1 MTSKELAKMTP
12 RQIQQRIDY
21 HKKMARYYSG
31 ARGATEHKKDA
42 RKLESILIEIV
53 GKTPLISHNFPPHLR
68 KGRQI

>member
-1 MTSKELAKMTP
+1 MTRKELAKMTP

-53 GKTPLISHNFPPHLR
+53 GKTPLIPHNFSRHLR
-68 KGRQI
+68 KERQI